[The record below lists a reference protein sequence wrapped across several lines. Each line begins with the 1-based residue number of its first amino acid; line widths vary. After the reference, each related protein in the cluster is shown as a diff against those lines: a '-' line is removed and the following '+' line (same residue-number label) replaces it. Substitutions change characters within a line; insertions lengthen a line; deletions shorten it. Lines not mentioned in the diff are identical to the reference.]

1 MEGRDDDR
9 RGGGG
14 GGAGAVSTP
23 GMNLKNLVSREYYGH
38 KKKVH
43 SVAWNCLGTKL
54 ASGSIDH
61 TARVWS
67 IDHHGHSKV
76 KEVELR
82 GHTDSVDQLCW
93 DPKHPD
99 TVATAAADK
108 SIRLWDARSGKC
120 QVVELSGENINITY
134 KPDGTEIAVGNKED
148 ELTIVDVKMLKA
160 SQKHKFNYEINE
172 IAWKKTGELFF
183 ITTGQGHVEVIK
195 YPNFKESCK
204 LGAHTAGCYCIAMDP
219 LDSRYGYK
227 RPFGM
232 VLALASL
239 KQLLRLLG
247 AILEKPEACQRGPS
261 FYTSFWR
268 LYFAVGSADSLVS
281 LWNVKELLC
290 IKTFTKLEWPVRT
303 VSFNHTGEFIAC
315 ASEDPFIDIANVQT
329 GRSIHQIPCK
339 AAMNSVEWNPK
350 YNLLAYAGD
359 DKNKYQADEG
369 VFRIFGFETT

>member
-1 MEGRDDDR
+1 MESREEERKGS
-9 RGGGG
+9 
-14 GGAGAVSTP
+14 GGAVAAAAAGVSTP
-23 GMNLKNLVSREYYGH
+23 GMNLRNLVSREYYGH

-67 IDHHGHSKV
+67 IDPHGHSKA
-76 KEVELR
+76 KDIELK

-134 KPDGTEIAVGNKED
+134 KHDWYSDSCWKQGSCCFNFSLISQRMED
-148 ELTIVDVKMLKA
+148 ELTILDVRMLKVYN
-160 SQKHKFNYEINE
+160 KPHKFNYEINE
-172 IAWKKTGELFF
+172 IAWNKTGDLFF
-183 ITTGQGHVEVIK
+183 ITTGLGHVEVVK
-195 YPNFKESCK
+195 DLNFQKTCK
-204 LGAHTAGCYCIAMDP
+204 LNAHTAGCYCIAMDP
-219 LDSRYGYK
+219 LDR
-227 RPFGM
+227 
-232 VLALASL
+232 
-239 KQLLRLLG
+239 
-247 AILEKPEACQRGPS
+247 
-261 FYTSFWR
+261 
-268 LYFAVGSADSLVS
+268 YFAVGSADSLVS
-281 LWNVKELLC
+281 LWDVKELLC
-290 IKTFTKLEWPVRT
+290 IKTFSKLEWPVRT
-303 VSFNHTGEFIAC
+303 VSFNHTGEFIAY
-315 ASEDPFIDIANVQT
+315 ASEDPFIDIANIQT

-369 VFRIFGFETT
+369 IFRIFGFETHN

>member
-1 MEGRDDDR
+1 MEGKEEDRR

-14 GGAGAVSTP
+14 GSSTP
-23 GMNLKNLVSREYYGH
+23 GMNLKNLVSREYFGH

-67 IDHHGHSKV
+67 IDPHGHSKV
-76 KEVELR
+76 KDIELK
-82 GHTDSVDQLCW
+82 GHTDCVDQLCW

-134 KPDGTEIAVGNKED
+134 KHGGTQIAVGNKED
-148 ELTIVDVKMLKA
+148 ELTIVDVRKLKA
-160 SQKHKFNYEINE
+160 LHKFKFNYEINE
-172 IAWKKTGELFF
+172 IAWNKTGDLFF
-183 ITTGQGHVEVIK
+183 ITTGLGNVEVFGD
-195 YPNFKESCK
+195 PSLDDTLHVVGK
-204 LGAHTAGCYCIAMDP
+204 LNAHTAGCYCIGMDP
-219 LDSRYGYK
+219 LDR
-227 RPFGM
+227 
-232 VLALASL
+232 
-239 KQLLRLLG
+239 
-247 AILEKPEACQRGPS
+247 
-261 FYTSFWR
+261 
-268 LYFAVGSADSLVS
+268 
-281 LWNVKELLC
+281 
-290 IKTFTKLEWPVRT
+290 WPVRT
-303 VSFNHTGEFIAC
+303 VSFNHTGEFLAY

-369 VFRIFGFETT
+369 VFRIFGFEST

>member
-1 MEGRDDDR
+1 MEGKEDDRR

-14 GGAGAVSTP
+14 SSTP
-23 GMNLKNLVSREYYGH
+23 GMNLKNLVSREYFGH

-67 IDHHGHSKV
+67 IDPHGHSKV
-76 KEVELR
+76 KDIELK

-108 SIRLWDARSGKC
+108 SIRLWDARSGKG
-120 QVVELSGENINITY
+120 QSVELTGENINITY
-134 KPDGTEIAVGNKED
+134 KHGGTYLAVGNKED
-148 ELTIVDVKMLKA
+148 ELTIVDVRKLKA
-160 SQKHKFNYEINE
+160 LHKFKFNYEINE
-172 IAWKKTGELFF
+172 IAWNKTGDLFF
-183 ITTGQGHVEVIK
+183 ITTGLGNVEVFGD
-195 YPNFKESCK
+195 PSLLDTLHVVGK
-204 LGAHTAGCYCIAMDP
+204 LNAHTAGCYCIGMDP
-219 LDSRYGYK
+219 LDR
-227 RPFGM
+227 
-232 VLALASL
+232 
-239 KQLLRLLG
+239 
-247 AILEKPEACQRGPS
+247 
-261 FYTSFWR
+261 
-268 LYFAVGSADSLVS
+268 
-281 LWNVKELLC
+281 
-290 IKTFTKLEWPVRT
+290 WPVRT
-303 VSFNHTGEFIAC
+303 VSFNHTGEFLAY

-369 VFRIFGFETT
+369 VFRIFGFEST

>member
-1 MEGRDDDR
+1 MEGKEDDRR

-14 GGAGAVSTP
+14 GSSTP
-23 GMNLKNLVSREYYGH
+23 GMNLKNLVSREYFGH

-67 IDHHGHSKV
+67 IDPHGHSKV
-76 KEVELR
+76 KDIELK
-82 GHTDSVDQLCW
+82 GHTDCVDQLCW

-134 KPDGTEIAVGNKED
+134 KHGGTQIAVGNKED
-148 ELTIVDVKMLKA
+148 ELTIVDVRKLKA
-160 SQKHKFNYEINE
+160 LHKFKFNYEINE
-172 IAWKKTGELFF
+172 IAWNKTGDLFF
-183 ITTGQGHVEVIK
+183 ITTGLGNVEVFGD
-195 YPNFKESCK
+195 PSLDDTLHVVGK
-204 LGAHTAGCYCIAMDP
+204 LNAHTAGCYCIGMDP
-219 LDSRYGYK
+219 LDR
-227 RPFGM
+227 
-232 VLALASL
+232 
-239 KQLLRLLG
+239 
-247 AILEKPEACQRGPS
+247 
-261 FYTSFWR
+261 
-268 LYFAVGSADSLVS
+268 
-281 LWNVKELLC
+281 
-290 IKTFTKLEWPVRT
+290 WPVRT
-303 VSFNHTGEFIAC
+303 VSFNHTGEFLAY

-369 VFRIFGFETT
+369 VFRIFGFEST

>member
-1 MEGRDDDR
+1 MEGKEEDRR
-9 RGGGG
+9 RGGGCG
-14 GGAGAVSTP
+14 SSTA

-67 IDHHGHSKV
+67 IDPHGHSKV
-76 KEVELR
+76 KDIELK
-82 GHTDSVDQLCW
+82 GHTDCVDQLCW

-108 SIRLWDARSGKC
+108 SIRLWDARSGKS
-120 QVVELSGENINITY
+120 QAVELSGENINITY
-134 KPDGTEIAVGNKED
+134 KHGGTHIAVGNKED
-148 ELTIVDVKMLKA
+148 ELTIVDVRKLKA
-160 SQKHKFNYEINE
+160 LHKFKFNYEINE
-172 IAWKKTGELFF
+172 IAWNKTGDLFF
-183 ITTGQGHVEVIK
+183 ITTGLGNVEVFGD
-195 YPNFKESCK
+195 PSLDDTLHVVGK
-204 LGAHTAGCYCIAMDP
+204 LNAHTAGCYCIGMDP
-219 LDSRYGYK
+219 LDR
-227 RPFGM
+227 
-232 VLALASL
+232 
-239 KQLLRLLG
+239 
-247 AILEKPEACQRGPS
+247 
-261 FYTSFWR
+261 
-268 LYFAVGSADSLVS
+268 YFAVGSADSLVS
-281 LWNVKELLC
+281 LWDVKELLC
-290 IKTFTKLEWPVRT
+290 IKTFSKLEWPVRT
-303 VSFNHTGEFIAC
+303 VSFNHTGEFIAY

-369 VFRIFGFETT
+369 VFRIFGFEST

>member
-1 MEGRDDDR
+1 MESREEERKGS
-9 RGGGG
+9 
-14 GGAGAVSTP
+14 GGAVAAAAAAAGVSTP
-23 GMNLKNLVSREYYGH
+23 GMNLKNHVSREYYGH

-67 IDHHGHSKV
+67 IDPHGHSKV
-76 KEVELR
+76 KDIELK

-134 KPDGTEIAVGNKED
+134 KHDGTEIAVGNKVASEVFGVRV
-148 ELTIVDVKMLKA
+148 EEANKKQKTPGGGMIRRFVRRIQETEIEEALKRMKSGKA
-160 SQKHKFNYEINE
+160 MGPDGIPIEINE
-172 IAWKKTGELFF
+172 IAWNKTGDLFF
-183 ITTGQGHVEVIK
+183 ITTG
-195 YPNFKESCK
+195 
-204 LGAHTAGCYCIAMDP
+204 LGG
-219 LDSRYGYK
+219 LSEQ
-227 RPFGM
+227 
-232 VLALASL
+232 LASI
-239 KQLLRLLG
+239 
-247 AILEKPEACQRGPS
+247 ILES
-261 FYTSFWR
+261 
-268 LYFAVGSADSLVS
+268 
-281 LWNVKELLC
+281 
-290 IKTFTKLEWPVRT
+290 
-303 VSFNHTGEFIAC
+303 FIAY

-369 VFRIFGFETT
+369 VFRIFGFETHN